1 MLFGAFKK
9 RRVKCFQAVYERSNF
24 LSRHDLGYQLVPV
37 AKIVGSVGRCQ
48 VLDHRFRPLVR
59 ISRGQYQ
66 RYKRIGKLM
75 RELVV
80 LPPVELY
87 RLRDEYYVVDGH
99 HRVAAAK
106 EMGAVHIDAR
116 VIEFLPGGESAE
128 DRLFRERREFERRTG
143 LSDIILSELGQY
155 HRLLEQIQEH
165 QTRMIQRAHERGG
178 DVSPTPVN
186 FKEAARDWEL
196 TVFRPVVE
204 LIEGRGIQQ
213 RVKGK
218 TSADLYLWAWD
229 HKRLE
234 GEKTGHDI
242 SWDKALDYFDALYP
256 SPTWGQRLVE
266 RTGPFAKY
274 LRRILPLPE
283 PPEPCALAF
292 EATTGAWYC
301 RRRTRSGLD
310 THEAS

>member
-1 MLFGAFKK
+1 
-9 RRVKCFQAVYERSNF
+9 
-24 LSRHDLGYQLVPV
+24 
-37 AKIVGSVGRCQ
+37 
-48 VLDHRFRPLVR
+48 
-59 ISRGQYQ
+59 
-66 RYKRIGKLM
+66 
-75 RELVV
+75 
-80 LPPVELY
+80 
-87 RLRDEYYVVDGH
+87 
-99 HRVAAAK
+99 
-106 EMGAVHIDAR
+106 MGAVHIDAH
-116 VIEFLPGGESAE
+116 VIEFLPTGESVE

-229 HKRLE
+229 HKRSE
-234 GEKTGHDI
+234 REKTGHDI

-266 RTGPFAKY
+266 RTGPFARY